1 MFQFICNLESFSLR
15 VSVYLCSLDSL
26 TSFSLWVSVYRVYS
40 ITVSK
45 VDVALK
51 EPDDESS
58 IDESS
63 ISITFKGGQA
73 S

>member
-26 TSFSLWVSVYRVYS
+26 KSFSLWVSVYRVYS